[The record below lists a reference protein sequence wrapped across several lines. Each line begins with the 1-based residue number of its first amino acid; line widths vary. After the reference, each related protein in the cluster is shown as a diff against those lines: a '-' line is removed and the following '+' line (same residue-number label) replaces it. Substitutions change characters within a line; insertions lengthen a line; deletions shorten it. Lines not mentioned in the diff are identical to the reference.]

1 MIILKPI
8 SDLKGGLRGVS
19 ESAPRG
25 ASPHF
30 RNYKKFLVFVVGV
43 VLVVLNS

>member
-1 MIILKPI
+1 MIILKP
-8 SDLKGGLRGVS
+8 LVVLNGGLRGVS

-30 RNYKKFLVFVVGV
+30 RNYKKILVFVVGV